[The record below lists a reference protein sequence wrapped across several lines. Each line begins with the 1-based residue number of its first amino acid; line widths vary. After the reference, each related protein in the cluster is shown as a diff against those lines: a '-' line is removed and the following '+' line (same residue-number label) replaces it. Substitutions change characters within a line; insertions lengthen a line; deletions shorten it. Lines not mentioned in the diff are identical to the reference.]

1 MSSLLS
7 ALRFFEAF
15 EVIESRVLLVADAP
29 DLEAAVEVRL
39 SGFGTTTISRSKPFK
54 EVFLFDALLVRE
66 EEDVVVVVVVM
77 AIGSEVRLALD
88 GLLGPG
94 TADEAVGSTIDEVA
108 VLARSTGFAAGS

>member
-7 ALRFFEAF
+7 ALRLFEAF
-15 EVIESRVLLVADAP
+15 EVIESRALPLDDAP

-39 SGFGTTTISRSKPFK
+39 NGFGATTISRSKPFN
-54 EVFLFDALLVRE
+54 EVLLFDALVVRE
-66 EEDVVVVVVVM
+66 EEDVVVVVFM

-94 TADEAVGSTIDEVA
+94 TAEEAVGSTIDEVA
-108 VLARSTGFAAGS
+108 MLARSTGFAAGS

>member
-7 ALRFFEAF
+7 ASRFFEAF
-15 EVIESRVLLVADAP
+15 EVLESRALLVADAA
-29 DLEAAVEVRL
+29 DLEAAVGVRL
-39 SGFGTTTISRSKPFK
+39 SGFGTTTISRSNPFN
-54 EVFLFDALLVRE
+54 EVFLFDALVVRE
-66 EEDVVVVVVVM
+66 EEDVVVVVIM

-94 TADEAVGSTIDEVA
+94 TADEAVGSTMDEVA